1 MSIFQIII
9 GVDVSVFIRIAS
21 DVLHRK
27 LLQSN
32 SDSILEKMTVL
43 ITGQSYALF
52 QNYSIASL
60 ISPFSGPLLSMF
72 FTHDNS

>member
-52 QNYSIASL
+52 QYYSIASL
-60 ISPFSGPLLSMF
+60 ISPFNGPLL
-72 FTHDNS
+72 